1 MGTIKATTI
10 QHESASSG
18 IDLDASGNATLSAD
32 FTVDTDTLK
41 VDATNDRVGIN
52 VASPT
57 QALDVSGTVK
67 ATAFSGDGSSLTGI
81 VSHGTWTPT
90 PANNGSITVTVGNA
104 GYVRIGNLV
113 RIFFDFT
120 MDAVVPGGGHAK
132 FSGLPFNASNASAYG
147 GSQFKQF
154 LCLAT
159 GYSATRYWGIASATE
174 LGMYNFDATT
184 TEQSWNNFD
193 GTARTMYI
201 NGFYYTTDA

>member
-67 ATAFSGDGSSLTGI
+67 ATSFSGDGSSLTGI
-81 VSHGTWTPT
+81 VSHGTWTPV
-90 PANNGSITVTVGNA
+90 PANNGGIDVTVNNA
-104 GYVRIGNLV
+104 GYVRVGPLV

-120 MDAVVPGGGHAK
+120 MDTATGGNHAK
-132 FSGLPFNASNASAYG
+132 FSGLPFNASNDSAYG
-147 GSQFKQF
+147 GSQVKQF
-154 LCLAT
+154 LCYAT
-159 GYSATRYWGIASATE
+159 GYSSTRYWAINSATE
-174 LGMYNFDATT
+174 VGLFNVDGTVVNW
-184 TEQSWNNFD
+184 SNFD
-193 GTARTMYI
+193 GTARTMYV